1 MATPQLVSVRD
12 FNTSRFSQLADTST
26 ANVSDILARAE
37 SAIMSRLQ
45 RPIAPTVFTET
56 FRPQEDTIY
65 LRNRPILSVDNINRR
80 YTILSAPLPVTAY
93 VLNAKAG
100 YIESPW
106 FYGMLVDV
114 TYTAGFE
121 SVPED
126 LKEAILLQAALFA
139 FQDLEIYGS
148 GDGKEPGILYIK
160 RDITEL
166 LKPYQQTHTAFTR

>member
-1 MATPQLVSVRD
+1 MATPRLVTVRD

-26 ANVSDILARAE
+26 ANVGDILARAE
-37 SAIMSRLQ
+37 SAIESKLQ

-65 LRNRPILSVDNINRR
+65 LRKRPVISIDAITRR
-80 YTILSAPLPVTAY
+80 FSTYGPDIPITNYYLDGT
-93 VLNAKAG
+93 AG
-100 YIESPW
+100 YVESQW
-106 FYGMLVDV
+106 FFGMIVSI

-121 SVPED
+121 QVPED

-148 GDGKEPGILYIK
+148 GDGKPPGVLYMKKDIDDILA
-160 RDITEL
+160 
-166 LKPYQQTHTAFTR
+166 PYRQINMAFTH